1 MEKSPQQESWRRAM
15 DEEFND
21 LKLKNVWKLTK
32 LPPDKQL
39 LGCRW
44 VYNLKRDENGKVI
57 RYKARLVAQVWLKWK
72 HFQCDVTGAY
82 LYAPLNEEVYMKQ
95 PQGYIEKGKEG
106 LVCKLKQALYGL
118 HQSGRAWYFELNN
131 VLNEIGLQKLN
142 WCNCTYLYG
151 NSIVLLVYVDDIVI
165 FGQTEKDIDDVLIK
179 LKGKFN
185 LKIMGEISKFVD
197 YGSRVY
203 EHGGMEIT
211 WLDNL
216 MNECASRDV
225 VNYRSK
231 PVLLAD
237 NQAAIDFLK
246 SPIENYRTKHIEEFR
261 SGMTTKM
268 AVNDVSL
275 NIYQG
280 QITALL
286 GHNGA
291 GKTTTINILTGL
303 YTPTSGT
310 ASINGLDILTDTVR
324 ARRGLGVCPQHNV
337 LYDTLTVEEHLKI
350 YAAMKGVEWK
360 NLNAEVTQTLN
371 IVKLAEKRTELIKN
385 LSGGMKRKL
394 SLGIAIV
401 GGSKVLF
408 LDEPT
413 SGMDV
418 EARRSVWDALL
429 EIRHSRTIILTTHY
443 MEEADILGDRI
454 AIMAEG
460 EIQCCGSPMFLKQKF
475 GTGYHLHVV
484 KDSHFDIENL
494 FSLLKRYIPDVKIGK
509 ELEKE
514 ISFSLSSN
522 TGSGFGDMFEEL
534 ENRKQKL
541 GVTSFGVTITTM
553 EDVFLNVAN
562 LSDMKYKLRSESE
575 NGNGV
580 HITMEDVYGGSPGLR
595 PHPRF
600 SLQFFALVMKRIH
613 YSKRHWSILIAQLAI
628 PFLLTCM
635 CLYFLGDAAN
645 KNRITYDPLKLDI
658 SSVYGDTDGFLY
670 NKNPELSQITE
681 SLKNVLESNKVNVR
695 TVDNPTHYVLDYGK
709 KDISKF
715 LKNIMVGGAID
726 VHGGNILNLTAW
738 YNGEPYHTTPM
749 SLLLM
754 HTAVLKYITN
764 TGSITL
770 INEPLPQ
777 LLQIFTSDI
786 MSMMSRVMSIVFMP
800 LALGFLSAS
809 FILVPIHERTSKSK
823 LLQLMTG
830 VPAVIYWIA
839 TFVWDYLVWIVVSFL
854 LIIPFAIFSH
864 YAFFGIHSN
873 AIGK

>member
-1 MEKSPQQESWRRAM
+1 
-15 DEEFND
+15 
-21 LKLKNVWKLTK
+21 
-32 LPPDKQL
+32 
-39 LGCRW
+39 
-44 VYNLKRDENGKVI
+44 
-57 RYKARLVAQVWLKWK
+57 
-72 HFQCDVTGAY
+72 
-82 LYAPLNEEVYMKQ
+82 
-95 PQGYIEKGKEG
+95 
-106 LVCKLKQALYGL
+106 
-118 HQSGRAWYFELNN
+118 
-131 VLNEIGLQKLN
+131 
-142 WCNCTYLYG
+142 
-151 NSIVLLVYVDDIVI
+151 
-165 FGQTEKDIDDVLIK
+165 
-179 LKGKFN
+179 
-185 LKIMGEISKFVD
+185 
-197 YGSRVY
+197 
-203 EHGGMEIT
+203 
-211 WLDNL
+211 
-216 MNECASRDV
+216 
-225 VNYRSK
+225 
-231 PVLLAD
+231 
-237 NQAAIDFLK
+237 
-246 SPIENYRTKHIEEFR
+246 
-261 SGMTTKM
+261 
-268 AVNDVSL
+268 
-275 NIYQG
+275 
-280 QITALL
+280 
-286 GHNGA
+286 
-291 GKTTTINILTGL
+291 
-303 YTPTSGT
+303 
-310 ASINGLDILTDTVR
+310 
-324 ARRGLGVCPQHNV
+324 
-337 LYDTLTVEEHLKI
+337 
-350 YAAMKGVEWK
+350 MKGVEWK

-460 EIQCCGSPMFLKQKF
+460 EVQCCGSPMFLKQKF

-522 TGSGFGDMFEEL
+522 TGSGFGEMFEEL

-635 CLYFLGDAAN
+635 CLYFLGDSVN

-658 SSVYGDTDGFLY
+658 SSVYGRY
-670 NKNPELSQITE
+670 
-681 SLKNVLESNKVNVR
+681 
-695 TVDNPTHYVLDYGK
+695 
-709 KDISKF
+709 
-715 LKNIMVGGAID
+715 
-726 VHGGNILNLTAW
+726 
-738 YNGEPYHTTPM
+738 
-749 SLLLM
+749 
-754 HTAVLKYITN
+754 
-764 TGSITL
+764 
-770 INEPLPQ
+770 
-777 LLQIFTSDI
+777 
-786 MSMMSRVMSIVFMP
+786 
-800 LALGFLSAS
+800 
-809 FILVPIHERTSKSK
+809 
-823 LLQLMTG
+823 
-830 VPAVIYWIA
+830 
-839 TFVWDYLVWIVVSFL
+839 
-854 LIIPFAIFSH
+854 
-864 YAFFGIHSN
+864 
-873 AIGK
+873 

>member
-1 MEKSPQQESWRRAM
+1 MC
-15 DEEFND
+15 
-21 LKLKNVWKLTK
+21 
-32 LPPDKQL
+32 
-39 LGCRW
+39 GC
-44 VYNLKRDENGKVI
+44 
-57 RYKARLVAQVWLKWK
+57 
-72 HFQCDVTGAY
+72 
-82 LYAPLNEEVYMKQ
+82 
-95 PQGYIEKGKEG
+95 
-106 LVCKLKQALYGL
+106 
-118 HQSGRAWYFELNN
+118 
-131 VLNEIGLQKLN
+131 
-142 WCNCTYLYG
+142 
-151 NSIVLLVYVDDIVI
+151 
-165 FGQTEKDIDDVLIK
+165 FGQV
-179 LKGKFN
+179 
-185 LKIMGEISKFVD
+185 
-197 YGSRVY
+197 
-203 EHGGMEIT
+203 
-211 WLDNL
+211 
-216 MNECASRDV
+216 
-225 VNYRSK
+225 
-231 PVLLAD
+231 
-237 NQAAIDFLK
+237 
-246 SPIENYRTKHIEEFR
+246 EFR

-475 GTGYHLHVV
+475 ENFAFVVVLGTGYHLHVV

-553 EDVFLNVAN
+553 EDVFL
-562 LSDMKYKLRSESE
+562 K
-575 NGNGV
+575 
-580 HITMEDVYGGSPGLR
+580 
-595 PHPRF
+595 
-600 SLQFFALVMKRIH
+600 
-613 YSKRHWSILIAQLAI
+613 
-628 PFLLTCM
+628 
-635 CLYFLGDAAN
+635 
-645 KNRITYDPLKLDI
+645 
-658 SSVYGDTDGFLY
+658 
-670 NKNPELSQITE
+670 
-681 SLKNVLESNKVNVR
+681 
-695 TVDNPTHYVLDYGK
+695 
-709 KDISKF
+709 
-715 LKNIMVGGAID
+715 
-726 VHGGNILNLTAW
+726 
-738 YNGEPYHTTPM
+738 
-749 SLLLM
+749 
-754 HTAVLKYITN
+754 
-764 TGSITL
+764 
-770 INEPLPQ
+770 
-777 LLQIFTSDI
+777 
-786 MSMMSRVMSIVFMP
+786 
-800 LALGFLSAS
+800 
-809 FILVPIHERTSKSK
+809 
-823 LLQLMTG
+823 
-830 VPAVIYWIA
+830 
-839 TFVWDYLVWIVVSFL
+839 
-854 LIIPFAIFSH
+854 
-864 YAFFGIHSN
+864 
-873 AIGK
+873 